1 MVLNWYYQL
10 RGSPMAFLIAVDGGG
25 TSCRAIIATY
35 DGTALGEGIA
45 GSANIVTDPE
55 LALANI
61 IAAACRAAEQAG
73 LPGDAIFN
81 CAAVLG
87 LAGANIGAH
96 ASRFASRLPFRLSHI
111 ETDARIALQG
121 ALGEMDGAVAV
132 VGTGSVFLSRQ
143 RGSIRSI
150 GGWGPAVGDF
160 CSGQRLGRT
169 LLEQVLRAYDGLL
182 AHSELTQGVMAR
194 FNDDP
199 GALVDFAQ
207 AAKPRD
213 FASFA
218 PLLFEYADR
227 CDAVAGEI
235 VTAAVSDLDETL
247 RALIEEGD
255 LPFSLLGGLAS
266 NYSRRLAASLKSR
279 ERPPNGNALGGA
291 LAMAVSMFGRAE
303 GGARLHG

>member
-1 MVLNWYYQL
+1 
-10 RGSPMAFLIAVDGGG
+10 MAFLIAVDGGG
-25 TSCRAIIATY
+25 TSCRAVIATS
-35 DGTALGEGIA
+35 DGTALGEGMA

-55 LALANI
+55 LALVN
-61 IAAACRAAEQAG
+61 IAAAADRAARQAG
-73 LPGDAIFN
+73 LPGDVISD
-81 CAAVLG
+81 CAAMLG
-87 LAGANIGAH
+87 LAGANIASH

-121 ALGEMDGAVAV
+121 ALGEIDGVVAV

-169 LLEQVLRAYDGLL
+169 LLEQVLRAHDGLR
-182 AHSELTQGVMAR
+182 AHSELTQAVMAM
-194 FNDDP
+194 FNNDP
-199 GALVDFAQ
+199 GVLVDFAQ

-213 FASFA
+213 FAGFA

-227 CDAVAGEI
+227 GDPVAGEI
-235 VTAAVSDLDETL
+235 VTAAVGDLEETL
-247 RALIEEGD
+247 RALIEDSD

-266 NYSRRLAASLKSR
+266 DYSRRLTASMRNR
-279 ERPPNGNALGGA
+279 ERPPNGNAVSGA
-291 LAMAVSMFGRAE
+291 LAMAVSMFGRAKE
-303 GGARLHG
+303 GARLHG

>member
-1 MVLNWYYQL
+1 
-10 RGSPMAFLIAVDGGG
+10 MAFLIAVDGGG
-25 TSCRAIIATY
+25 TSCRAVVAKR

-45 GSANIVTDPE
+45 GSANIVTDPG
-55 LALANI
+55 LALANVAV
-61 IAAACRAAEQAG
+61 AASRAAVQAG
-73 LPGDAIFN
+73 LPGDAIHD

-87 LAGANIGAH
+87 LAGANIGHH
-96 ASRFASRLPFRLSHI
+96 ASRFAARLPFRLNHI

-132 VGTGSVFLSRQ
+132 VGTGSVFLSRHK
-143 RGSIRSI
+143 GSIRSI

-169 LLEQVLRAYDGLL
+169 LLEQVLRAYDGLR

-218 PLLFEYADR
+218 PLLFDYANRGDP
-227 CDAVAGEI
+227 VAGDI
-235 VTAAVSDLDETL
+235 VTVAVGDLEETL
-247 RALIEEGD
+247 RALVEAD
-255 LPFSLLGGLAS
+255 SLPFALLGGLAA
-266 NYSRRLAASLKSR
+266 NYSRLLAPSMKSR
-279 ERPPNGNALGGA
+279 ERSPNGNALSGA
-291 LAMAVSMFGRAE
+291 LAMAVAIFGQAKE
-303 GGARLHG
+303 GARLHG

>member
-1 MVLNWYYQL
+1 
-10 RGSPMAFLIAVDGGG
+10 MAFLIAVDGGG
-25 TSCRAIIATY
+25 TSCRAVIATR

-61 IAAACRAAEQAG
+61 AAAARRAAEQAG
-73 LPGDAIFN
+73 LPEDVISD

-87 LAGANIGAH
+87 LAGANIGNH
-96 ASRFASRLPFRLSHI
+96 ASRLASRLPFRLSHI

-121 ALGEMDGAVAV
+121 ALGETDGAVAV
-132 VGTGSVFLSRQ
+132 VGTGSVFLARQ
-143 RGSIRSI
+143 GGSIRSI

-169 LLEQVLRAYDGLL
+169 LLEQVLRAYDGLRP
-182 AHSELTQGVMAR
+182 HSELTQGVMAR

-199 GALVDFAQ
+199 GELVDFAQ
-207 AAKPRD
+207 AAKPKD
-213 FASFA
+213 FAGFA

-227 CDAVAGEI
+227 CDPVAGEI
-235 VTAAVSDLDETL
+235 VTAAVGDLEETL
-247 RALIEEGD
+247 RALIKDGD

-266 NYSRRLAASLKSR
+266 SYSRRLTASMKNR
-279 ERPPNGNALGGA
+279 ERPPNGNALSGA
-291 LAMAVSMFGRAE
+291 LAMAVSMFGQAK